1 MGAYVIAVYK
11 PKEGME
17 ADLAGCLKSH
27 MPMLR
32 AEGLVTDRDAL
43 VLRASDG
50 AILEIFEWKS
60 EEAVAASHHNE
71 AVRAL
76 WARFDVCSTFGTLAS
91 LSEADKPFP
100 QFKIVQSELPD
111 AD

>member
-1 MGAYVIAVYK
+1 MGQYVIAIYK

-32 AEGLVTDRDAL
+32 AEGLVTDREAL
-43 VLRASDG
+43 VLRATDG

-100 QFKIVQSELPD
+100 HFELVTPD
-111 AD
+111 LASGD